1 MKTASLALATALL
14 CAAARM
20 AEGAELKVLATPGV
34 REFYA
39 ELTPQFERASGHRVT
54 TEWAGTVDV
63 MKRIGGGEIV
73 DLVIAASDSIEQ
85 LIKLGKVA
93 GRTDLARSGIGLAV
107 RADAPRPDISSGET
121 VKQALRAAKSIA
133 YSSGPSG
140 IYFAALTQRMGIADE
155 IKSKMV
161 QIPPGESVGA
171 LVARGEAEIG
181 IHQMSE
187 LLPVKRIDIVGPLPP
202 DIQKTTTFS
211 AGRHVGTRESDA
223 VGALVDFLAAP
234 GAIPVI
240 RKHGMDPG

>member
-1 MKTASLALATALL
+1 
-14 CAAARM
+14 
-20 AEGAELKVLATPGV
+20 
-34 REFYA
+34 
-39 ELTPQFERASGHRVT
+39 
-54 TEWAGTVDV
+54 
-63 MKRIGGGEIV
+63 
-73 DLVIAASDSIEQ
+73 
-85 LIKLGKVA
+85 
-93 GRTDLARSGIGLAV
+93 IGLAV

-187 LLPVKRIDIVGPLPP
+187 LLPVKGIDIVGPLPP

-240 RKHGMDPG
+240 RKRDRARGARPPPGGRGAKSSPRRGPAATASHSRSSAPEATGRFACRYQ